1 MKTLTAVVT
10 DVQKIEYVE
19 QDLPKLGEHE
29 LLIRMDSVGLCH
41 TDLPR
46 FLGDHEFGISREG
59 YRQVRPVRFPCT
71 LGHEPVG
78 TVVETGKNVTRFRAG
93 DRISGNFDAAFTT
106 YRIIPENSPVF
117 RLPKLPF
124 DYRLCVAEPA
134 GCVINIVNACLQKP
148 VRFAGVVG
156 CGAMG
161 LMTIAGLRAAGVKTI
176 VAVDVSED
184 RLALAKL
191 YGASHVVNSGKED
204 LTGRVYEL
212 TNGQFLDSIVE
223 ITGSLK
229 GLQSACSVIRFPREK
244 GLLHNPF
251 IKRGRIVTA
260 SVYTR
265 QEVFPQM
272 LANELVL
279 RAPILDAAHP
289 ASGKDVLEND
299 KKGVEA
305 MITGAIPM
313 NRMITHEIL
322 FSRLEEGFRWLLK
335 PPEGY
340 LKGIVLFDE
349 TASGQKGSEP

>member
-1 MKTLTAVVT
+1 M
-10 DVQKIEYVE
+10 
-19 QDLPKLGEHE
+19 
-29 LLIRMDSVGLCH
+29 
-41 TDLPR
+41 
-46 FLGDHEFGISREG
+46 
-59 YRQVRPVRFPCT
+59 
-71 LGHEPVG
+71 
-78 TVVETGKNVTRFRAG
+78 
-93 DRISGNFDAAFTT
+93 
-106 YRIIPENSPVF
+106 
-117 RLPKLPF
+117 
-124 DYRLCVAEPA
+124 
-134 GCVINIVNACLQKP
+134 
-148 VRFAGVVG
+148 
-156 CGAMG
+156 
-161 LMTIAGLRAAGVKTI
+161 
-176 VAVDVSED
+176 
-184 RLALAKL
+184 
-191 YGASHVVNSGKED
+191 
-204 LTGRVYEL
+204 
-212 TNGQFLDSIVE
+212 
-223 ITGSLK
+223 
-229 GLQSACSVIRFPREK
+229 
-244 GLLHNPF
+244 
-251 IKRGRIVTA
+251 TA